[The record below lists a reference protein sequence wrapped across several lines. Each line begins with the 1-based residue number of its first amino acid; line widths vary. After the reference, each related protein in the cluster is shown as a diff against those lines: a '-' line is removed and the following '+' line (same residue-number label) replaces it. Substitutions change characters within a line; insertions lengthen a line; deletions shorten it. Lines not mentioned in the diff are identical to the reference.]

1 MLAGALA
8 CAGTLPPPAWAT
20 ESPRAVVDATTSAI
34 IAVLADKNVPTDEKR
49 RRVEEIVYARVDF
62 DTLSRLVLAR
72 NWKQLSEK
80 QRGEFEREFKQ
91 NLSATYGRNVESY
104 QNERI
109 MIIDDRQETGA
120 DWTVRTKIMR
130 GGPNDISIDYRLRQT
145 EDSWKIIDVT
155 IERVSLVS
163 NYRSQFQ
170 EIMANGGIDRLLKLL
185 REKTRASSVE
195 TATSG

>member
-1 MLAGALA
+1 MGSGPWGPL
-8 CAGTLPPPAWAT
+8 
-20 ESPRAVVDATTSAI
+20 
-34 IAVLADKNVPTDEKR
+34 KN
-49 RRVEEIVYARVDF
+49 IF
-62 DTLSRLVLAR
+62 
-72 NWKQLSEK
+72 
-80 QRGEFEREFKQ
+80 F
-91 NLSATYGRNVESY
+91 RNVESY

-120 DWTVRTKIMR
+120 DWTVRTKIVR